1 MGGARAHWLGLA
13 LLAGLAPAAWAA
25 PLDDGRAL
33 YRQKKYAEAVAILGP
48 LAAAEP
54 ANADAA
60 YFLGM
65 SYLRRGGPDSLDSA
79 RLWLGKATTL
89 APNNSGYLGD
99 YAGVTLL
106 MADRDSSLQL
116 ALEGRNAMRRA
127 IEADPTNIEACEGLM
142 NFYARAPFPIGSS
155 TRALDLAAKI
165 AKLDPKRGAAAYLS
179 IAEQFEKDGR
189 KQQAL
194 AAMQAAQSLAPGHGQ

>member
-1 MGGARAHWLGLA
+1 MGRPRAHWLCLA
-13 LLAGLAPAAWAA
+13 LLAGLVPAAWAA

-33 YRQKKYAEAVAILGP
+33 YRQKKYAEAVAVLGP

-79 RLWLGKATTL
+79 RLWLGKATSL
-89 APNNSGYLGD
+89 APNNAGYLGD

-116 ALEGRNAMRRA
+116 AMEGRNAMRRA
-127 IEADPTNIEACEGLM
+127 VEADPTNIEACEGLM
-142 NFYARAPFPIGSS
+142 HFYARAPFPLGSS
-155 TRALDLAAKI
+155 TRALALAAQI

-179 IAEQFEKDGR
+179 IAAQFEKDGR
-189 KQQAL
+189 KQEAL
-194 AAMQAAQSLAPGHGQ
+194 TATQAAQSLAPGRPQ